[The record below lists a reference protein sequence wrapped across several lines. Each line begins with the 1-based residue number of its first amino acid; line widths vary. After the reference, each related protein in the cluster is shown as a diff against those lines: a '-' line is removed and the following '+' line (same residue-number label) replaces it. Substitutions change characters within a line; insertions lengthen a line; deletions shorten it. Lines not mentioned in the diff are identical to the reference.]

1 MQKKKNNPWYYYL
14 NGSLVK
20 KRKPAMPGDVVL
32 ISKPTT
38 VNCKFTVVG
47 EVYIGGFHD
56 QNRNYY
62 SWDQVFKASKVLD
75 EIDNLRNFKENFEY
89 AHELSSQD
97 LKDEIETLKKDLEFA
112 WLQTGEATAELKDF
126 KSAVYDHRFH
136 GSIVVHDKIDE
147 RTFDTHWYIER
158 NLERKGF
165 NVKTNEICDINATF
179 KGNTCEVKFK
189 FVDTFEKIFM
199 INIEDVTTYHY
210 MKFENLPF

>member
-14 NGSLVK
+14 NGNLVK

-32 ISKPTT
+32 ISKPYTAG
-38 VNCKFTVVG
+38 CKFTVVG

-56 QNRNYY
+56 QYRKYY
-62 SWDQVFKASKVLD
+62 SWDEVFRASDVLD
-75 EIDNLRNFKENFEY
+75 ELTNLRNFKNHYEY
-89 AHELSSQD
+89 SANPIISNLQD
-97 LKDEIETLKKDLEFA
+97 QIETLKKDLEFA
-112 WLQTGEATAELKDF
+112 WLQTGEATAELNNF

-136 GSIVVHDKIDE
+136 GSIVVHDEIDE
-147 RTFDTHWYIER
+147 RTFDTHWHIER

-165 NVKTNEICDINATF
+165 NIKTNEICDINATF

-210 MKFENLPF
+210 MRFENLPF